1 MPVLLLDVGP
11 IIETAVAAAV
21 TAADDDDDETAAA
34 AAAAAVAA
42 DVKFCGAT
50 VLMYLRLSL
59 CDLYSIGVFGG
70 KFNTRRS
77 VSRIRVVQL

>member
-1 MPVLLLDVGP
+1 MLVLLL
-11 IIETAVAAAV
+11 VATVVA
-21 TAADDDDDETAAA
+21 AADDDADADDADDGADGAAA
-34 AAAAAVAA
+34 TTV
-42 DVKFCGAT
+42 CGAT